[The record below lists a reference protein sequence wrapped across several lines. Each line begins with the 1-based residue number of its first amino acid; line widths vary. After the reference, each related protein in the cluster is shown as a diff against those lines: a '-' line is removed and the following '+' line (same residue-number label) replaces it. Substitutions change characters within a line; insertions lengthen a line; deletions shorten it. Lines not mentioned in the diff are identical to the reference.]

1 MKKISVFL
9 MTAVLIMS
17 FTACSGAKKA
27 DAPAEE
33 PVKVEEVVEEVIE
46 AIEVPQL
53 EASTVKPAEALK
65 NFQDFAKE
73 YAEAFNNIAKDPKKF
88 SDLAAKS
95 TQIITDIAAVAGE
108 FDKKQLEE
116 YQKAAEIIAK
126 VNTGGK

>member
-9 MTAVLIMS
+9 MTAVLIMA
-17 FTACSGAKKA
+17 FTACSGSKKN

-33 PVKVEEVVEEVIE
+33 SVKVEVVEEVIE
-46 AIEVPQL
+46 TVETPQA
-53 EASTVKPAEALK
+53 EAATVSPAEALK

-73 YAEAFNNIAKDPKKF
+73 YAEAFNNISKDPKKF

-95 TQIITDIAAVAGE
+95 QKIVTDVAAVAGE

-116 YQKAAEIIAK
+116 YQKAIEIISK